1 MSIVSKKVGVI
12 LAAAAGAAFLAM
24 SGCATQASGA
34 ATPENLP
41 SNCKVIAS
49 CKGMTS
55 CKGRATCKGH
65 THSRCD
71 GKQCEGKTVVV
82 EHDHY

>member
-12 LAAAAGAAFLAM
+12 LAAAAGAAFLTM

-41 SNCKVIAS
+41 HNCKVIAS
-49 CKGMTS
+49 CKGMAH
-55 CKGRATCKGH
+55 CKGKATCTGH
-65 THSRCD
+65 HHKC
-71 GKQCEGKTVVV
+71 GKHTCEGKAS
-82 EHDHY
+82 D